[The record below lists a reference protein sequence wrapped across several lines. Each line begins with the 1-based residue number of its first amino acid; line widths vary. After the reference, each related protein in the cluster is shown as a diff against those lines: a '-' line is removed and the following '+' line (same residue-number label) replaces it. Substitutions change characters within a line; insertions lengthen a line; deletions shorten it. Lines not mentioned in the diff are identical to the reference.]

1 MTELR
6 DPLTFLVALRGG
18 HSFVF
23 TVSGWD
29 TDPAEPL
36 TDEQALDLGRDRIG
50 GAPGAFAES
59 GSAMAGGAVAVLAG
73 DGAGRTVA
81 TRRIPGAVGGLSVHA
96 GRGGSALP
104 RGDGGR
110 ARGDAVAS

>member
-36 TDEQALDLGRDRIG
+36 TDEQALDMARDRIG
-50 GAPGAFAES
+50 GTPGAFAES
-59 GSAMAGGAVAVLAG
+59 GSAMANVPVSVLHG
-73 DGAGRTVA
+73 NFEGRNVA
-81 TRRIPGAVGGLSVHA
+81 TQIMPEAVVGVFLVTGQ
-96 GRGGSALP
+96 
-104 RGDGGR
+104 R
-110 ARGDAVAS
+110 A